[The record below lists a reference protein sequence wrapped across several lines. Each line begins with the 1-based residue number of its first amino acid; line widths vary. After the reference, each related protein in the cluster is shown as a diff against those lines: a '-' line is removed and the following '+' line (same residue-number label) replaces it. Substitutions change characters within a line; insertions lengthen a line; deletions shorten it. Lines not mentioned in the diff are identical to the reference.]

1 MKTSKIFKGWV
12 QEYSLHSR
20 LDESL
25 LKTEDDYAPDVIF
38 KNKELSRVIH
48 ELLRGL
54 SPYEELVLEYL
65 MEGFSVTQI
74 SRKLGLSVKRVSAV
88 KIRAIRKMRRP
99 ERIRKIKNYLY

>member
-12 QEYSLHSR
+12 REHSESSH

-25 LKTEDDYAPDVIF
+25 LKTEDSYAPDVIF
-38 KNKELSRVIH
+38 KQKELSRVIY

-54 SPYEELVLEYL
+54 SPLEELVLQYL

-74 SRKLGLSVKRVSAV
+74 SEKLGLSVKRVSAI

-99 ERIRKIKNYLY
+99 ERVRKIKNHLY